1 MNVATEASSEG
12 ITALQARL
20 ADPHTAQ
27 ALDRL
32 LDRLDVLAFLL
43 DSAEGFLSRGETVA
57 DSLAEGFAELKRTEL
72 LHDDGGSDSLQTVA
86 ESLPELAKMG
96 GQVTRL
102 AGRCDLEAVADSG
115 VVEKLTDPE
124 TLRTLSELL
133 ERLDTASFAL
143 QATDG
148 FLSRGEVVADSLADG
163 VAELKRLETDET
175 VTNMITVFTEGLPK
189 MTQAASQMMQSGMLD
204 ANVVG
209 TLGEIGTVV
218 AEAHAEAKANPPQ
231 PLGLFGL
238 MRAMRDPQIQ
248 SAMGLAMHVAKR
260 VGEHTEQSQG

>member
-1 MNVATEASSEG
+1 MNA
-12 ITALQARL
+12 ARNEL
-20 ADPHTAQ
+20 ADGLRLDGTSEAVFDVS

-32 LDRLDVLAFLL
+32 
-43 DSAEGFLSRGETVA
+43 
-57 DSLAEGFAELKRTEL
+57 
-72 LHDDGGSDSLQTVA
+72 
-86 ESLPELAKMG
+86 
-96 GQVTRL
+96 
-102 AGRCDLEAVADSG
+102 
-115 VVEKLTDPE
+115 
-124 TLRTLSELL
+124 
-133 ERLDTASFAL
+133 DTAAFAL

-163 VAELKRLETDET
+163 AAELKRLEPDET

-209 TLGEIGTVV
+209 TLGEVGAVV
-218 AEAHAEAKANPPQ
+218 AEAHAEAKANPPR

-248 SAMGLAMHVAKR
+248 AALGLAMHVAKR
-260 VGEHTEQSQG
+260 LGEHAEQSEGSSRA